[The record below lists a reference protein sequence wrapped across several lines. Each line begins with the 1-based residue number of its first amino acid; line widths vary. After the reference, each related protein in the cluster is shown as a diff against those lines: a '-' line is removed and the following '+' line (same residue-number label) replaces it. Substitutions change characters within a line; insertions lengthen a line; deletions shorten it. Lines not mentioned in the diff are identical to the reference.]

1 VTCLT
6 VEIEPRVSNNVH
18 SLSKCGFGY
27 ETPKM
32 WMSKKSIIAPCK
44 GELPKNQPNI
54 FQLGGLCPVCDKINC
69 PNVGWIPKTAILS
82 HQRMSSFLSISDSK
96 HVAEWSSEGHSLHE
110 WMPSDT
116 PAGFLE
122 SMESAV
128 RNSRC
133 FILAFTMLYDSWR
146 RQICGLVCFKR
157 NWTQPSMIL
166 IITLCLYQKKH
177 ISGWW

>member
-1 VTCLT
+1 MDPQNCNF
-6 VEIEPRVSNNVH
+6 E
-18 SLSKCGFGY
+18 SLAHVFF
-27 ETPKM
+27 
-32 WMSKKSIIAPCK
+32 
-44 GELPKNQPNI
+44 L
-54 FQLGGLCPVCDKINC
+54 
-69 PNVGWIPKTAILS
+69 
-82 HQRMSSFLSISDSK
+82 FLSISDSK

-122 SMESAV
+122 SMESAF

-146 RQICGLVCFKR
+146 RLICGLVCFKR

-166 IITLCLYQKKH
+166 IITLCLYRKKH
-177 ISGWW
+177 ISGWWFNNPSEKYELVSWDDDIPKIWKVIKVMFQTTNQILMNISMVFDTSRAVTWDQTIRGGDVESL

>member
-1 VTCLT
+1 MSKKFIIAAWPLAMGSSQKIRRTLISVGRT
-6 VEIEPRVSNNVH
+6 VSRLRSNQ
-18 SLSKCGFGY
+18 LSKCGMD
-27 ETPKM
+27 P
-32 WMSKKSIIAPCK
+32 
-44 GELPKNQPNI
+44 Q
-54 FQLGGLCPVCDKINC
+54 NC
-69 PNVGWIPKTAILS
+69 NFLS

-96 HVAEWSSEGHSLHE
+96 HVAEGHSSEGHSLHE
-110 WMPSDT
+110 WMSSDT

-122 SMESAV
+122 SMESAF

-166 IITLCLYQKKH
+166 VITLCLYQKKH